1 MYGTFALIV
10 ALLVIA
16 FFLIHFKPTATE
28 GFAVAA
34 VDPARVPACTERSS
48 SAQSLLARFADQPA
62 TNESVAELR
71 LLLSKLCCL
80 EADITTPA
88 GVAPRTHRLQFRTS
102 HDMEAASTLVGRCNA
117 GAVPARDVELIM
129 AKFEKRGNELID
141 DVLSGCP
148 EAQREFANVLSRVE
162 AALKSCVR
170 VAPAMDHPAA
180 PRDLG
185 YWETTSVA
193 DLSQYQGISAVPK

>member
-1 MYGTFALIV
+1 MYGTFALVV

-34 VDPARVPACTERSS
+34 VDPARVPACTERST

-62 TNESVAELR
+62 TNEAVAELR

-80 EADITTPA
+80 EADITTPV
-88 GVAPRTHRLQFRTS
+88 GGAPRTHRLQFRTS

-129 AKFEKRGNELID
+129 TKFEKRGNELID
-141 DVLSGCP
+141 EVLSSCP
-148 EAQREFANVLSRVE
+148 EAKREFADVLARVQT
-162 AALKSCVR
+162 ALSSCVR
-170 VAPAMDHPAA
+170 VAPTMDQPAG

-185 YWETTSVA
+185 YWESNTVA